1 MEMKEFIE
9 MGEKKAGK
17 QIELAN
23 YLNIQSSTLRLVK
36 QGKKSLT
43 TALCIKLARYIEADE
58 LEVIAASNLII
69 EKDEER
75 RKIFE
80 SCLKKT
86 SKVASIAMIIG
97 ATTLL
102 TPSSESF
109 VKTDTYKETN
119 AGDFILCCYFDFFTQ
134 TYQA

>member
-1 MEMKEFIE
+1 MEMKKFIE

-17 QIELAN
+17 QIELAK
-23 YLNIQSSTLRLVK
+23 YLNIQASTLGLVK

-43 TALCIKLARYIEADE
+43 AALCIKLARYINVDE

-86 SKVASIAMIIG
+86 SKAAGVTAAAIVISILTLAPIAPTG
-97 ATTLL
+97 ATLNG
-102 TPSSESF
+102 
-109 VKTDTYKETN
+109 KINNNIHY
-119 AGDFILCCYFDFFTQ
+119 
-134 TYQA
+134 

>member
-1 MEMKEFIE
+1 MEMKKFIE

-17 QIELAN
+17 QIELAK
-23 YLNIQSSTLRLVK
+23 YLNIQASTLGLVK

-43 TALCIKLARYIEADE
+43 TALCIKLARYIEVDE

-86 SKVASIAMIIG
+86 SRAATVTIAAFIISIL
-97 ATTLL
+97 TLAPI
-102 TPSSESF
+102 TPTHAVQNSKSANNIN
-109 VKTDTYKETN
+109 Y
-119 AGDFILCCYFDFFTQ
+119 
-134 TYQA
+134 